1 MLLHYYCVCFLQTW
15 RRSLCQFPGIR
26 MGEQSTYTRP
36 ENNYNNETIIA
47 FNKRGEPLINFL
59 VDVMAARLL
68 ELFVKKE
75 EDVLA
80 GGGL

>member
-1 MLLHYYCVCFLQTW
+1 
-15 RRSLCQFPGIR
+15 

-59 VDVMAARLL
+59 VDVVAARLL